1 MREIRR
7 EIINLA
13 QVSLVIHGNR
23 LTKSRS
29 FSQLSARSRKDSCFM
44 QQSTKNDQAGIIQSV
59 KLA

>member
-29 FSQLSARSRKDSCFM
+29 ISQLSARSRKDSCFM
-44 QQSTKNDQAGIIQSV
+44 QQSTKNYQAGIIQSV